1 VFEKVWPTRP
11 GVSDGTWDLGRGV
24 RRLFAESLGA
34 EMDCGILDIIEVTDV
49 YNGEAWDASN

>member
-1 VFEKVWPTRP
+1 VADSA
-11 GVSDGTWDLGRGV
+11 GSSDGTWDLGRGV